1 MADNLR
7 AKLKK
12 NTTAA
17 PAKRTADTFVPTRAT
32 APSAARNNARTT
44 VYLPPH
50 IRRGLKLTAADQGVT
65 TNELILRAIDEYAAT
80 HDEVARWFEPE
91 PADN

>member
-17 PAKRTADTFVPTRAT
+17 PAKRTAETFLPNRAT
-32 APSAARNNARTT
+32 APSTARNNTRTT

-50 IRRGLKLTAADQGVT
+50 IRRGLKLTSADQGVT
-65 TNELILRAIDEYAAT
+65 TNELVLRAIDEYAAA
-80 HDEVARWFEPE
+80 HPEVSRWFE
-91 PADN
+91 ADPTEG